1 MKKRRVVSQ
10 SKRSQVKTLP
20 KAVARAEDA
29 ERVDLAVSGRP
40 RAIAPVG
47 GLWDSWFDAPG
58 VAADFMGEREQP
70 ADQEPEAP

>member
-1 MKKRRVVSQ
+1 MEKRRVVSQ

-29 ERVDLAVSGRP
+29 ERVDLALSGRP
-40 RAIAPVG
+40 RVIAPVG

-58 VAADFMGEREQP
+58 VAADFTDQREQA
-70 ADQEPEAP
+70 ADQERDAP